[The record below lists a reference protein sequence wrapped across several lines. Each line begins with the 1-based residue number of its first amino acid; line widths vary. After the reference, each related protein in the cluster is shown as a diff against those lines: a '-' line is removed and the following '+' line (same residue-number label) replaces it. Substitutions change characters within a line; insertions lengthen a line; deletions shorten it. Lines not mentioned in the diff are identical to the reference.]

1 MNIKQITILG
11 STGSIGL
18 QSLDVCEK
26 LNIKIAAISANKN
39 IKLLEQQARRYS
51 PIIVSVT
58 DENAATILK
67 RNLRDTSVKVVCG
80 TDGLCEVASLGETD
94 LVLNAVVGIAGLK
107 PTLAAIKAK
116 KNIAL
121 ANKESLVTGGAL
133 VINEA
138 RNNNVSIL
146 PVDSEHSAIFQCL
159 QGSTD
164 IKKELKSIILT
175 ASGGPF
181 YGFSKKKLQDI
192 TPAQALKHPNWAMG
206 AKITID
212 CATMMNKG
220 LELIEA
226 VWLFGLDPEQIKIL
240 VHRQSIIHSMVEFKD
255 NSVIA
260 QLGMPDMRIPIQ
272 YAITYPNRVEC
283 PVEELDLLKIKKLT
297 FKSPD
302 EKTFK
307 CLKVCK
313 DAIKAGGLAPVAANA
328 ANEVAVELFLKNKI
342 GFLEIGEI
350 VETAVKNQKIDNTN
364 ITLEKIL
371 ATDIIIRDFVK
382 ELVNI
387 KE

>member
-1 MNIKQITILG
+1 LNIERITILG

-26 LNIKIAAISANKN
+26 LNIKVVAIGANKN
-39 IKLLEQQARRYS
+39 IKLLEQQARKYS
-51 PIIVSVT
+51 PAIVSVS
-58 DENAATILK
+58 DENAASLLK
-67 RNLRDTSVKVVCG
+67 QNLRDISVKVVCG
-80 TDGLCEVASLGETD
+80 IDGLCEVASFGESD
-94 LVLNAVVGIAGLK
+94 LVLNAVVGIAGLR

-133 VINEA
+133 VMNEA
-138 RNNNVSIL
+138 RINNVSIL

-159 QGSTD
+159 QGSID
-164 IKKELKSIILT
+164 IKNELKSIILT

-181 YGFSKKKLQDI
+181 YGYNKKKLNDI
-192 TPAQALKHPNWAMG
+192 TAAQALKHPNWAMG
-206 AKITID
+206 AKISID

-272 YAITYPNRVEC
+272 YAITYPKRVVSPAEQ
-283 PVEELDLLKIKKLT
+283 LDLLKIKKLT

-313 DAIKAGGLAPVAANA
+313 DAIKAGALAPVAANA
-328 ANEVAVELFLKNKI
+328 ANEVAVELFLENKI

-350 VETAVKNQKIDNTN
+350 VETAVNNQIIDNTN

-371 ATDIIIRDFVK
+371 TTDIIVREFVK
-382 ELVNI
+382 KLVNI

>member
-1 MNIKQITILG
+1 LDIRQITILG

-26 LNIKIAAISANKN
+26 LNIKIAAIGANKN
-39 IKLLEQQARRYS
+39 INLLEQQAREYS
-51 PIIVSVT
+51 PAIVSVT
-58 DENAATILK
+58 DEKAAALLK
-67 RNLRDTSVKVVCG
+67 QNLRDTNTKVVCG
-80 TDGLCEVASLGETD
+80 IDGLCEVASYEKSD
-94 LVLNAVVGIAGLK
+94 LVLNAVVGIVGLK
-107 PTLAAIKAK
+107 PTLAAMKAK

-121 ANKESLVTGGAL
+121 ANKESLVAGGEL

-138 RNNNVSIL
+138 KNNKVSIL

-164 IKKELKSIILT
+164 VKKELKSIVLT

-181 YGFSKKKLQDI
+181 YGYSKKKLKDI
-192 TPAQALKHPNWAMG
+192 TPLQALNHPNWLMG
-206 AKITID
+206 AKISID
-212 CATMMNKG
+212 CATLMNKG

-226 VWLFGLDPEQIKIL
+226 VWLFGLELEQIKIM

-260 QLGMPDMRIPIQ
+260 QLGLPDMRIPIQ
-272 YAITYPNRVEC
+272 YAITYPKRLEC
-283 PVEELDLLKIKKLT
+283 PAEALDLLKIKKLT
-297 FKSPD
+297 FKSAD

-307 CLKVCK
+307 CLKICK
-313 DAIKAGGLAPVAANA
+313 DAIKAGGLKPVAANA
-328 ANEVAVELFLKNKI
+328 ANEVAVELFLQNKI
-342 GFLEIGEI
+342 SFLEIGDIIEN
-350 VETAVKNQKIDNTN
+350 AVKHQNAENTN
-364 ITLEKIL
+364 MTLEKIL
-371 ATDIIIRDFVK
+371 NTDISIREYVK